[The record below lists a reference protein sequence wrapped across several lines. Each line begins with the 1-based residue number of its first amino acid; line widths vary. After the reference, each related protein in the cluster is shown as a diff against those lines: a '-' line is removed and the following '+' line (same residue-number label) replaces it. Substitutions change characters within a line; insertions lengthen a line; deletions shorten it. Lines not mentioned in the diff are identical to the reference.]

1 MEENTVVIG
10 CDVYAPYTYKD
21 GTGDFIGIDVQLAH
35 EAFGRLG
42 YDVEFRE
49 IAWENKDKALASGEV
64 DCIWSCFT
72 MNGREDVYTW
82 AGPYLYSRQVALV
95 RADSDYTELSQLNGG
110 RAAVQASTTAENA
123 LVKRESAVA
132 PELAQ
137 VLCFS
142 TIGEAV
148 SALRKGYVDVV
159 VAHESVIQS
168 VVHGSPEKYRILD
181 QALFANELGVAFE
194 KGTHGRWPRG
204 FRPSST
210 TCAGTARPRRLWR
223 ATGWTRKKNAGGE
236 LMRRVFEKLRGL
248 HQRKVMKRFA
258 WLRFFW

>member
-1 MEENTVVIG
+1 MMKTHGLTGLLLALLLLAAPARAAEENAVVIG

-21 GTGDFIGIDVQLAH
+21 GMGDFIGIDVQLAH

-148 SALRKGYVDVV
+148 SALRKGYVDMV

-168 VVHGSPEKYRILD
+168 VVHGSPEKYRMLD

-194 KGTHGRWPRG
+194 KGTHEALAARLQAVIDDMRG
-204 FRPSST
+204 DGSAEAIVASYGLD
-210 TCAGTARPRRLWR
+210 A
-223 ATGWTRKKNAGGE
+223 KKMLEGN
-236 LMRRVFEKLRGL
+236 
-248 HQRKVMKRFA
+248 
-258 WLRFFW
+258 

>member
-1 MEENTVVIG
+1 MMKTHGLTGLLLALLLLAAPAWAAEENTVVIG

-132 PELAQ
+132 AGAGAGALLLHRRGGGFGAAQ
-137 VLCFS
+137 GIC
-142 TIGEAV
+142 
-148 SALRKGYVDVV
+148 GYGGG
-159 VAHESVIQS
+159 ARERHSE
-168 VVHGSPEKYRILD
+168 R
-181 QALFANELGVAFE
+181 
-194 KGTHGRWPRG
+194 
-204 FRPSST
+204 
-210 TCAGTARPRRLWR
+210 RPRVAGKVSHAGSGAVCQR
-223 ATGWTRKKNAGGE
+223 AG
-236 LMRRVFEKLRGL
+236 RGL
-248 HQRKVMKRFA
+248 
-258 WLRFFW
+258 